1 MEYPQ
6 KFICK
11 RSNAASSNIQYDNI
25 IILIIYF
32 IRVTLTLLTQSLLGM
47 RLICSKIYLLFLP
60 ELFKI
65 FPYYS
70 LKYIPPIIPKLF
82 RSDSKKIIAIAN

>member
-1 MEYPQ
+1 MTCRHLVSSTNKYGKTEDRASG
-6 KFICK
+6 
-11 RSNAASSNIQYDNI
+11 RS
-25 IILIIYF
+25 
-32 IRVTLTLLTQSLLGM
+32 LGM

-60 ELFKI
+60 ELLKI

-70 LKYIPPIIPKLF
+70 LKYHLAIIPKLF